1 MNVLLQ
7 NYATENLNQLRRVTP
22 TDSVTLSLYLPLFDA
37 HSYVHKYAHGSFIA
51 AHDLVCCHVG
61 CVIIVV
67 TVIHGSRV
75 YCTCSM
81 AVGCGRERISER

>member
-1 MNVLLQ
+1 MFLQ
-7 NYATENLNQLRRVTP
+7 NYAAENLNQLRRITP
-22 TDSVTLSLYLPLFDA
+22 ACSVTLSLYLPFLDV
-37 HSYVHKYAHGSFIA
+37 HSYVLYINVRSFIA
-51 AHDLVCCHVG
+51 ARDLVCCHVG